1 MIVLAVDSS
10 SKVATVALMKDDK
23 LLGEITLNDKKEHS
37 VILMTIIQNLLS
49 NNNINIDDIDGYVV
63 SKGPG
68 SFTGLR
74 IGMATI
80 KGLSFGSNKPYVSVS
95 SLDALALSV
104 ANFDGIICSIMD
116 ALRNSVYTSLY
127 KGQSTD
133 SISRCSE
140 SDNINIKSESPNSL
154 EKILDYSALDID
166 ELIEIIKA
174 KKEKVIFIGD
184 GVDKYKDYL
193 IENCPNCY
201 FPPNHLN
208 LVRASSLGEIGSA
221 LLKNGNFDDSNSS
234 PFYLKKPQA
243 EREYEQ
249 RMKLK

>member
-1 MIVLAVDSS
+1 MIILAIDSS
-10 SKVATVALMKDDK
+10 SKVATVALMRDNK

-37 VILMTIIQNLLS
+37 VILMTIIDQLLKLNNL
-49 NNNINIDDIDGYVV
+49 NIDDIDGYVV

-80 KGLSFGSNKPYVSVS
+80 KGLSFGSNKPYVSIS

-104 ANFDGIICSIMD
+104 SNFDGIICPIMD

-127 KGQSTD
+127 KGHSTLANAKNKL
-133 SISRCSE
+133 E
-140 SDNINIKSESPNSL
+140 NVTLSPGLPVTL
-154 EKILDYSALDID
+154 EKLIDYSALDID
-166 ELIEIIKA
+166 ELIEIIKS
-174 KKEKVIFIGD
+174 KNEKVIFIGD

-208 LVRASSLGEIGSA
+208 LIRASSLGEIGSI
-221 LLKNGNFDDSNSS
+221 LIKEGTVDDSNST

-249 RMKLK
+249 RMK

>member
-1 MIVLAVDSS
+1 MIILAVDSS
-10 SKVATVALMKDDK
+10 SKVATVALMKDEK

-37 VILMTIIQNLLS
+37 VILMNIIEDLLK
-49 NNNINIDDIDGYVV
+49 NNNLTIGDMDGYVV

-74 IGMATI
+74 IGMATV
-80 KGLSFGSNKPYVSVS
+80 KGLSFGSGKPYVSVS

-104 ANFDGIICSIMD
+104 SNFDGLICPIMD

-127 KGQSTD
+127 KSNSTYHPN
-133 SISRCSE
+133 SSE
-140 SDNINIKSESPNSL
+140 SIATDIKYELPVTL
-154 EKILDYSALDID
+154 EKLLDYSALDID
-166 ELIEIIKA
+166 ELIELIKA
-174 KKEKVIFIGD
+174 KNEKVIFIGD
-184 GVDKYKDYL
+184 GVDKYRDYL

-208 LVRASSLGEIGSA
+208 LVRASSLGELGSI
-221 LLKNGNFDDSNSS
+221 LLKNGSFDDPNSA

-249 RMKLK
+249 RMK

>member
-10 SKVATVALMKDDK
+10 SKVATVALMKDEK
-23 LLGEITLNDKKEHS
+23 LLGEITLTDKKEHS
-37 VILMTIIQNLLS
+37 VILMTIIKDLLS
-49 NNNINIDDIDGYVV
+49 DTNLTIDDIDGYVV

-80 KGLSFGSNKPYVSVS
+80 KGLSFGSSKPYISVS

-104 ANFDGIICSIMD
+104 SNFDGIICPIMD

-127 KGQSTD
+127 KGNSTCTNFFD
-133 SISRCSE
+133 KSTS
-140 SDNINIKSESPNSL
+140 SDIKHELPITL
-154 EKILDYSALDID
+154 EKLLDYSALDVD
-166 ELIEIIKA
+166 ELIELIKA
-174 KKEKVIFIGD
+174 RKEKVIFIGD

-208 LVRASSLGEIGSA
+208 LVRASSLGELGSI
-221 LLKNGNFDDSNSS
+221 LLQNGYFDDPNSA

-243 EREYEQ
+243 VREYEQ
-249 RMKLK
+249 RMK

>member
-1 MIVLAVDSS
+1 MIILAIDSS
-10 SKVATVALMKDDK
+10 SKVATVALMKDNK

-37 VILMTIIQNLLS
+37 VILMTIIDQLLKLNNLT
-49 NNNINIDDIDGYVV
+49 IGDIDGYVV

-80 KGLSFGSNKPYVSVS
+80 KGLSFGSNKPYVSIS

-104 ANFDGIICSIMD
+104 SNFDGIICPIMD

-127 KGQSTD
+127 KGRQTL
-133 SISRCSE
+133 
-140 SDNINIKSESPNSL
+140 PNSENGLEPMTL
-154 EKILDYSALDID
+154 EKLLDYSALDIY
-166 ELIEIIKA
+166 ELIEIIKL
-174 KKEKVIFIGD
+174 KNEKVIFIGD
-184 GVDKYKDYL
+184 GVDKYKNYL

-208 LVRASSLGEIGSA
+208 LIRASSLGEIGSI
-221 LLKNGNFDDSNSS
+221 LIKKGNVDDPNST

-249 RMKLK
+249 RMK

>member
-1 MIVLAVDSS
+1 MIILAVDSS
-10 SKVATVALMKDDK
+10 SKVATVALIKDEK

-37 VILMTIIQNLLS
+37 VILMTIIQDLLTDNNLS
-49 NNNINIDDIDGYVV
+49 VDDIDGYVV

-80 KGLSFGSNKPYVSVS
+80 KGLSFGSSKPYVSVS
-95 SLDALALSV
+95 SLDALALS
-104 ANFDGIICSIMD
+104 ASNFDGLICPIMD

-127 KGQSTD
+127 KGHSNF
-133 SISRCSE
+133 IGCNNE
-140 SDNINIKSESPNSL
+140 SASSDLKHELPITL
-154 EKILDYSALDID
+154 EKLLDYSALDID
-166 ELIEIIKA
+166 ELLEIIKA

-193 IENCPNCY
+193 IKNCPNCY

-208 LVRASSLGEIGSA
+208 LVRASSLGELGSI
-221 LLKNGNFDDSNSS
+221 LLKNGDFDDPNST

-249 RMKLK
+249 RMQ

>member
-10 SKVATVALMKDDK
+10 SKVATAALMKDDK

-37 VILMTIIQNLLS
+37 VILMTIIQELLEVNNLTV
-49 NNNINIDDIDGYVV
+49 NDIDGYVV

-80 KGLSFGSNKPYVSVS
+80 KGMSFGSNKPYVSVS

-104 ANFDGIICSIMD
+104 SNFDGLICPIMD

-127 KGQSTD
+127 KSHNG
-133 SISRCSE
+133 
-140 SDNINIKSESPNSL
+140 KL
-154 EKILDYSALDID
+154 EKIIDYCALDMK
-166 ELIEIIKA
+166 ELVEIIKS
-174 KKEKVIFIGD
+174 KNEKVIFIGD
-184 GVDKYKDYL
+184 GLDKNKDYL

-208 LVRASSLGEIGSA
+208 LIRASSLGELGIE
-221 LLKNGNFDDSNSS
+221 LLRNGQLDDPNST

-249 RMKLK
+249 RMQLKNECTC

>member
-1 MIVLAVDSS
+1 MIILAVDSS

-37 VILMTIIQNLLS
+37 VILMTIIENLLS

-80 KGLSFGSNKPYVSVS
+80 KGLSFGSNKPYVSIS

-104 ANFDGIICSIMD
+104 ANFDGIICPIMD

-127 KGQSTD
+127 KGQSTAN
-133 SISRCSE
+133 ISCSGE
-140 SDNINIKSESPNSL
+140 SDNINVKSELPNSL

-208 LVRASSLGEIGSA
+208 LVRASSLGEIGSV
-221 LLKNGNFDDSNSS
+221 LLKDGNFDDPNSS

-249 RMKLK
+249 RMK

>member
-1 MIVLAVDSS
+1 MIILAVDSS
-10 SKVATVALMKDDK
+10 SKVATVALIKDEK

-37 VILMTIIQNLLS
+37 VILMNIIQDLLKHNNLS
-49 NNNINIDDIDGYVV
+49 IDDIDGYVV

-104 ANFDGIICSIMD
+104 SNFDGIICPIMD

-127 KGQSTD
+127 KGHSNLGNCTNKLE
-133 SISRCSE
+133 S
-140 SDNINIKSESPNSL
+140 SDNKNKLPISL
-154 EKILDYSALDID
+154 EKLLDYSALDVDDLI
-166 ELIEIIKA
+166 ELIKD

-193 IENCPNCY
+193 LENCPNCY

-208 LVRASSLGEIGSA
+208 LVRASSLGELGSIM
-221 LLKNGNFDDSNSS
+221 LKNGDFDDSNST

-249 RMKLK
+249 RMQL

>member
-1 MIVLAVDSS
+1 MIILAVDSS
-10 SKVATVALMKDDK
+10 SKVATVALMKDEK

-37 VILMTIIQNLLS
+37 VILMNIIDDLLK
-49 NNNINIDDIDGYVV
+49 NNNLTICDIDGYVV

-74 IGMATI
+74 IGMATV
-80 KGLSFGSNKPYVSVS
+80 KGLSFGSGKPYVSVS
-95 SLDALALSV
+95 SLDALALSIS
-104 ANFDGIICSIMD
+104 NFDGLICPIMD

-127 KGQSTD
+127 KSNSTYSTTSDESTD
-133 SISRCSE
+133 T
-140 SDNINIKSESPNSL
+140 DIKHELPVTL
-154 EKILDYSALDID
+154 EKLLDYSALDVD
-166 ELIEIIKA
+166 ELIELIKA
-174 KKEKVIFIGD
+174 KNKKVIFIGD

-193 IENCPNCY
+193 IKNCPNCY

-208 LVRASSLGEIGSA
+208 LVRASSLGELGSI
-221 LLKNGNFDDSNSS
+221 LLRNGDFDDPNSA

-249 RMKLK
+249 RMK

>member
-1 MIVLAVDSS
+1 MIILAVDSS
-10 SKVATVALMKDDK
+10 SKVATVALMKDEK

-37 VILMTIIQNLLS
+37 VILMNIIEDLLK
-49 NNNINIDDIDGYVV
+49 NNNITVSDIDGYVV

-80 KGLSFGSNKPYVSVS
+80 KGLSFGSGKPYISVS
-95 SLDALALSV
+95 SLDALAFSA
-104 ANFDGIICSIMD
+104 ANFDGIICPIMD

-127 KGQSTD
+127 KSSTKYSKSAD
-133 SISRCSE
+133 TNSKNE
-140 SDNINIKSESPNSL
+140 SSVTL
-154 EKILDYSALDID
+154 ERLLDYSALDID
-166 ELIEIIKA
+166 ELVELIKA
-174 KKEKVIFIGD
+174 KNEKVIFIGD

-201 FPPNHLN
+201 FTPNHLN
-208 LVRASSLGEIGSA
+208 LVRASSLGELGSI
-221 LLKNGNFDDSNSS
+221 LLKNGTFDDPNSA

-249 RMKLK
+249 RMK

>member
-10 SKVATVALMKDDK
+10 SKVATVALMKDEK

-37 VILMTIIQNLLS
+37 VILMNIIQDLLS
-49 NNNINIDDIDGYVV
+49 DNNLSVDDIDGYVV

-74 IGMATI
+74 IGMSTI
-80 KGLSFGSNKPYVSVS
+80 KGLSFGSSKPYVSVS

-104 ANFDGIICSIMD
+104 SSFDGIICPIMD

-127 KGQSTD
+127 KGNSTCTN
-133 SISRCSE
+133 SSHE
-140 SDNINIKSESPNSL
+140 STSSDIKHELPITL
-154 EKILDYSALDID
+154 EKLLDYSALDID
-166 ELIEIIKA
+166 ELLEIIKS
-174 KKEKVIFIGD
+174 KNEKVIFIGD
-184 GVDKYKDYL
+184 GVDKYKGYL
-193 IENCPNCY
+193 IKNCSNCY

-208 LVRASSLGEIGSA
+208 LVRASSLGELGSI
-221 LLKNGNFDDSNSS
+221 LLRNGDFDDSNSA

-249 RMKLK
+249 RMK

>member
-1 MIVLAVDSS
+1 MITLSIDSS
-10 SKVATVALMKDDK
+10 SKAATVALMKDERI
-23 LLGEITLNDKKEHS
+23 LGEITLNDKKEHS
-37 VILMTIIQNLLS
+37 VVLMSMIENLLNA
-49 NNNINIDDIDGYVV
+49 NNLSLDDIDGYVV

-104 ANFDGIICSIMD
+104 SNFDGIICPIMD
-116 ALRNSVYTSLY
+116 ALRNSVYTALY
-127 KGQSTD
+127 RGHYASY
-133 SISRCSE
+133 SSSE
-140 SDNINIKSESPNSL
+140 ANLPVTL
-154 EKILDYSALDID
+154 EKLLDYSALDLN
-166 ELIEIIKA
+166 ELVDIIKS

-208 LVRASSLGEIGSA
+208 LVRASSLGELGSI
-221 LLKNGNFDDSNSS
+221 LLKNGEFDDPNST
-234 PFYLKKPQA
+234 PFYLKKSQA

-249 RMKLK
+249 RMK

>member
-1 MIVLAVDSS
+1 MIILAVDSS
-10 SKVATVALMKDDK
+10 SKVATVALIKDEK

-37 VILMTIIQNLLS
+37 VILMTIIQDLLIDNS
-49 NNNINIDDIDGYVV
+49 LSIDDIDGYVV

-80 KGLSFGSNKPYVSVS
+80 KGLSFGSSKPYVSVS
-95 SLDALALSV
+95 SLDALALS
-104 ANFDGIICSIMD
+104 ASNFDGLICPIMD

-127 KGQSTD
+127 KGHSTFFD
-133 SISRCSE
+133 CNNESE
-140 SDNINIKSESPNSL
+140 SSDLKHELPITL
-154 EKILDYSALDID
+154 EKLLDYSALDID
-166 ELIEIIKA
+166 ELLEIIKA

-184 GVDKYKDYL
+184 GVEKYKDYL
-193 IENCPNCY
+193 IKSCPNCY

-208 LVRASSLGEIGSA
+208 LVRASSLGELGSI
-221 LLKNGNFDDSNSS
+221 LLKNGDFDDPNST

-249 RMKLK
+249 RMK

>member
-1 MIVLAVDSS
+1 MIILAVDSS
-10 SKVATVALMKDDK
+10 SKVATVALIKDEK

-37 VILMTIIQNLLS
+37 VILMNIIEDLLKHNNLTIGDL
-49 NNNINIDDIDGYVV
+49 DGYVV

-74 IGMATI
+74 IGMATV
-80 KGLSFGSNKPYVSVS
+80 KGLSFGSGKPYVSVS
-95 SLDALALSV
+95 SLDGLALSV
-104 ANFDGIICSIMD
+104 SNFDGIICPIMD

-127 KGQSTD
+127 KGHPNSSNYT
-133 SISRCSE
+133 SE
-140 SDNINIKSESPNSL
+140 SESSAAKL
-154 EKILDYSALDID
+154 ELPITLERILDYSALDVD
-166 ELIEIIKA
+166 ELIELIKA
-174 KKEKVIFIGD
+174 KNEKVIFIGD

-208 LVRASSLGEIGSA
+208 LVRASSLGELGSM
-221 LLKNGNFDDSNSS
+221 LLRNGNFDDPNSS

-249 RMKLK
+249 RMK